1 MKECEEIYEEMKN
14 ELECA
19 TGAVISSGGEMSLRL
34 HAVAAEL
41 STLWAQVDWTRCQ
54 SFPQTASGE
63 TLDLHAAARGLTR
76 TAAVA
81 AKGTMRF
88 LLDAARSDDVAIP
101 VGTVCLN
108 AAGLEFSTTEAA
120 VIKAGTLSCEAK
132 AEARAAGSAGNVPAE
147 SVTFF
152 SLAPVGV
159 ARCLNPAAFVG
170 GADIESDEALRGRV
184 LASYASLPNGSNRA
198 YYEAET
204 LNTEGVG
211 AVSVLP
217 RARGVGTVDV
227 VVASSAGVPDDTV
240 LSTVRTKLNAQRE
253 ICVDV
258 AVSAPKT
265 VAVPVT
271 AAIAVADGQD
281 FDTVAARVKNA
292 VEQFFN
298 GERLGKDV
306 LLARLGTLI
315 FGVEGVANYTLTQPS
330 ADVSVAYNELP
341 VAGTVTISR
350 R

>member
-1 MKECEEIYEEMKN
+1 MKETEEIYEEMKN
-14 ELECA
+14 ELERE

-63 TLDLHAAARGLTR
+63 TLDLHAAARGLSR
-76 TAAVA
+76 TAATA
-81 AKGTMRF
+81 ACGKLRF
-88 LLDAARSDDVAIP
+88 LLDTARSDAVTVPA
-101 VGTVCLN
+101 GTVCLN
-108 AAGLEFSTTEAA
+108 AAGLEFATTEAA
-120 VIKAGTLSCEAK
+120 VIAAGALSCEAK
-132 AEARAAGSAGNVPAE
+132 AAARVAGSAGNVPAE
-147 SVTFF
+147 SVSFF

-159 ARCLNPAAFVG
+159 ARCLNPAAFTG
-170 GADIESDEALRGRV
+170 GTDTESDEALRERV

-198 YYEAET
+198 YYETET

-227 VVASSAGVPDDTV
+227 VVASAAGVPDDAV
-240 LSTVRTKLNAQRE
+240 LGEVRTKLNAQRE

-258 AVSAPKT
+258 AVSAPQT

-271 AAIAVADGQD
+271 AAISIADGQD
-281 FDTVAARVKNA
+281 FDTVAARVTNA
-292 VEQFFN
+292 VQQFFN
-298 GERLGKDV
+298 GNRLGKDV
-306 LLARLGTLI
+306 LVASLGSLI
-315 FGVEGVANYTLTQPS
+315 FGVEGVTNYTLSQPA
-330 ADVSVAYNELP
+330 ADVSIAYNQLP
-341 VAGTVTISR
+341 VAGAVSVSR

>member
-1 MKECEEIYEEMKN
+1 MKETETIYEEMKN
-14 ELECA
+14 ELERA
-19 TGAVISSGGEMSLRL
+19 TGAVISSGGDMSLRL

-63 TLDLHAAARGLTR
+63 TLDLHAAARGLSR

-81 AKGTMRF
+81 AAGTLRF
-88 LLDAARSDDVAIP
+88 FLDAARNDAVTVPA
-101 VGTVCLN
+101 GTVCLN
-108 AAGLEFSTTEAA
+108 AAGQEFVTTEEAS
-120 VIKAGTLSCEAK
+120 IRAGTLSCDAK
-132 AEARAAGSAGNVPAE
+132 AAARTAGSAGNVPAE

-159 ARCLNPAAFVG
+159 ARCLNPAAFTG

-184 LASYASLPNGSNRA
+184 LASYESLPNGSNRA
-198 YYEAET
+198 FYETET

-227 VVASSAGVPDDTV
+227 VVASSAGLPDSAVLDTV
-240 LSTVRTKLNAQRE
+240 RSKLNAQRE

-265 VAVPVT
+265 VTVPVA
-271 AAIAVADGQD
+271 AAISVEDGQD

-292 VEQFFN
+292 VQLFFD
-298 GERLGKDV
+298 GKRLGKNV
-306 LLARLGTLI
+306 LLARLGSLI
-315 FGVEGVANYTLTQPS
+315 FGVEGVANYTLTQPA
-330 ADVSVAYNELP
+330 ADVSIAYNELP